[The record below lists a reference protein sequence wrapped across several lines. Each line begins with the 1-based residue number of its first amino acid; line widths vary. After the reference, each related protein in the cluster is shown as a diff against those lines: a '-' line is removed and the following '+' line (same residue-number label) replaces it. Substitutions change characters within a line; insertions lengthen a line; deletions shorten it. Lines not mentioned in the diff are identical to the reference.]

1 MFKLFTLFQN
11 ILRYGRTGNKNE
23 QLDLQHCCITSWEAK
38 LRVLLLLLATN
49 QVATGC
55 ENLLQKVE
63 SSSTFC
69 DEIFYMLRVLPAQG
83 KRVLQKVT

>member
-1 MFKLFTLFQN
+1 MLKLFKLFQ
-11 ILRYGRTGNKNE
+11 RYGRTGNKNE
-23 QLDLQHCCITSWEAK
+23 QLVLQHCCITSWEAK
-38 LRVLLLLLATN
+38 LRVLLRLLATN
-49 QVATGC
+49 QVAAGC